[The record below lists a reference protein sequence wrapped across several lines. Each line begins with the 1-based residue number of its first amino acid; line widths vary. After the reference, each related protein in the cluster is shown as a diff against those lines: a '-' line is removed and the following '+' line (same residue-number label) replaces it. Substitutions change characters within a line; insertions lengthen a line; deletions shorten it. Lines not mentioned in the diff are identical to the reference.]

1 MLGLLVHLTFTGVTT
16 PDGAVGVTLND
27 AAEAADMP
35 PAFLAVTVN
44 VYAVPFVR
52 PNTVH
57 ASGPLVHTHVFP
69 PGCEVTVYPVI
80 GEGPPQAGADHDT
93 TLCASK
99 PLDAETP
106 VGAPGNGETKIVA
119 LP

>member
-80 GEGPPQAGADHDT
+80 GEVPPQAGAAHDT
-93 TLCASK
+93 TLCASA
-99 PLDAETP
+99 PLEAETL